1 MLLKYLKHGVRLL
14 LRSPYFSTINIL
26 GLSVGFA
33 AFFALWQYTNAE
45 LATDQHF
52 KDYQRIARIG
62 CYWKWKEEVSV
73 GQMTCGSIPYEQIVE
88 IANDFPQITE
98 YARVLGGF
106 AVSLSRETPQRRSFT
121 ETEVVLADSNLL
133 QLFSI
138 PLLLGDGKTA
148 LHKPNSVVLS
158 RSKAIKYFG
167 NDNPIN
173 QLLLV
178 NDSISATVTG
188 LFEDFHN
195 THLNFSII
203 LSNPDGYRKW
213 NGRTH
218 GQWATCYI
226 RVNPGTDL
234 EDLEFR
240 IQQNKLKYWEY
251 EFKRW
256 STSDADFFVQPLEE
270 ISFSDHFWGD
280 TFWPKSRFTLEVLR
294 VAAILILLMGWI
306 NFINLTVARTSRR
319 LKEVALRK
327 IVGAGWRD
335 LMLQFAME
343 SAIAHLLAIGMA
355 LTFIQLARVPLQ
367 IFFGVDLPSFEEISG
382 STWITSGAMVIGG
395 IFVTAWY
402 PAITSFAHNPR
413 SLLMARVKG
422 GLGRIVPKFL
432 TTFQYASALMLIVW
446 VSLVSAQ
453 LYFILHKRLGINIDQ
468 VVLVEIPTLR
478 PVAYD
483 SRFQGFLDAVRRE
496 REATYG
502 RTLMGDA
509 AHWRVRIKRVGQQEY
524 FQIDCHGGVDETFIP
539 FFGVRL
545 LAGRNFGPGERP
557 NVVVLSRYVSERLGF
572 ARPEDAIGRL
582 VDIELNSGEKVEII
596 GVMEDYPLRPF
607 VNYGEDT
614 GHPDKSRNDGIILT
628 YKRNVFPEMMPGKV
642 ALRVGVEHVEESI
655 RSIEAVFGK
664 SFPEAAFT
672 WTFLTDHINRS
683 YDQERILSRQI
694 ALLASLAIGI
704 ACLGFLGMVSNDAE
718 QKTKEIG
725 IRKVLGASLRH
736 IGKLL
741 LQSSFSQMTIALLI
755 GVPVAWYLGQRYL
768 EKYSHRVEFQWWHI
782 TVPIAFMLILLFGT
796 TLTVLW
802 KAATHNPVEAL
813 KHE

>member
-88 IANDFPQITE
+88 IANDFPQISE
-98 YARVLGGF
+98 YARALGGF
-106 AVSLSRETPQRRSFT
+106 SVSLSRETPQRRSFT

-133 QLFSI
+133 ELFSI

-158 RSKAIKYFG
+158 RSMAVKYFG

-226 RVNPGTDL
+226 KVNPETDL
-234 EDLEFR
+234 VDLEFR
-240 IQQNKLKYWEY
+240 IQQKKLKYWEY

-256 STSDADFFVQPLEE
+256 TTSDADFFVQPLED
-270 ISFSDHFWGD
+270 IAFSDHFWGD
-280 TFWPKSRFTLEVLR
+280 RFWPKSRFTLKVLQ

-306 NFINLTVARTSRR
+306 NYINLTVARNSRR

-335 LMLQFAME
+335 LILQFALE
-343 SAIAHLLAIGMA
+343 SAIAHLLAIGLG

-367 IFFGVDLPSFEEISG
+367 LFFGVNVPTFGDMSG
-382 STWITSGAMVIGG
+382 SIWMASGAMVIGG

-422 GLGRIVPKFL
+422 GLGRIVPRFL
-432 TTFQYASALMLIVW
+432 ATFQYVSALILIVW

-453 LYFILHKRLGINIDQ
+453 LYFILHRGLGIKIDQ
-468 VVLVEIPTLR
+468 VVLVEVPTMR
-478 PVAYD
+478 PAAYE
-483 SRFQGFLDAVRRE
+483 SRFQGFLDAVRLDRE
-496 REATYG
+496 VTYG
-502 RTLMGDA
+502 QTLMGDDT
-509 AHWRVRIKRVGQQEY
+509 HWRVRIKRLGQPEY
-524 FQIDCHGGVDETFIP
+524 FQIDCHGGVDESFVP

-545 LAGRNFGPGERP
+545 LSGRNFVPGDRSD
-557 NVVVLSRYVSERLGF
+557 VVILSRYVSQRLGF
-572 ARPEDAIGRL
+572 ANPEDAIGAR
-582 VDIELNSGEKVEII
+582 VDIELESGEKMEII

-614 GHPDKSRNDGIILT
+614 GHPDKSRDDGIILT
-628 YKRNVFPEMMPGKV
+628 YKRKVFPEMLPGKV
-642 ALRVGVEHVEESI
+642 ALRVNSENFEESI
-655 RSIEAVFGK
+655 QSIEIAFGK
-664 SFPEAAFT
+664 SFPEAAFR
-672 WTFLTDHINRS
+672 WTILENHINRA
-683 YDQERILSRQI
+683 YDKEKLLSRQI
-694 ALLASLAIGI
+694 GLLAALAIGI
-704 ACLGFLGMVSNDAE
+704 ACLGFLGMISNDAE

-725 IRKVLGASLRH
+725 IRKVLGASLH
-736 IGKLL
+736 QIGKLL
-741 LQSSFSQMTIALLI
+741 LRSSVSQLAIAIAI
-755 GVPVAWYLGQRYL
+755 GIPIAWQLGQRYL
-768 EKYSHRVEFQWWHI
+768 EKYSLRVDFQWWHI
-782 TVPIAFMLILLFGT
+782 ILPVAFLLFLLVGT
-796 TLTVLW
+796 ILATLW
-802 KAATHNPVEAL
+802 KAATHNPVDSL